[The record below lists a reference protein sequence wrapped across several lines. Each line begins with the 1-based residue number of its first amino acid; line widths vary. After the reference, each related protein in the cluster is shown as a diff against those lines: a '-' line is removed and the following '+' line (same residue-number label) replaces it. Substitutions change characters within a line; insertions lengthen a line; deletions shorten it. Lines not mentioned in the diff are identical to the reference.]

1 MSQSVQQ
8 CLTLTVLTL
17 STLAAFVHFLCLSH

>member
-8 CLTLTVLTL
+8 CRKY
-17 STLAAFVHFLCLSH
+17 C